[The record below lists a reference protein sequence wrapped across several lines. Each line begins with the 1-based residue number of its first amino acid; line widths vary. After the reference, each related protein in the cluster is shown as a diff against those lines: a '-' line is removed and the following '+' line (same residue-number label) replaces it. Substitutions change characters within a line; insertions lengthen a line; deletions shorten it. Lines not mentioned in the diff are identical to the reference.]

1 MKQYEVWWANLPA
14 PAGRKPVMLLS
25 RYSAYEYL
33 NKFVVA
39 EITSTVR
46 GTAQEVNDGRAAVG
60 TTADDRALAQLQLAI
75 AARIAAGHIRGEWPD
90 IQRDGEVR
98 LRGVGRDL
106 RAGPRHLLLNGG
118 QHRHLR

>member
-46 GTAQEVNDGRAAVG
+46 GTAQEVPLGRSEGLPKPCAANCDNLRTVPRSALTQKAGFLPAARHVEVKRAVG
-60 TTADDRALAQLQLAI
+60 HALGWSELVEL
-75 AARIAAGHIRGEWPD
+75 
-90 IQRDGEVR
+90 
-98 LRGVGRDL
+98 
-106 RAGPRHLLLNGG
+106 
-118 QHRHLR
+118 